1 MIKKILLLYF
11 YIFIF
16 IANANA
22 NANQAIDMLIVDKS
36 LRTLQIIK
44 NGAIVKIFSIDLGFD
59 PIGHKH
65 FKGDGKTP
73 EGLYYIS
80 KKSTISDFYLSLQIS
95 YPNKWDQRNASN
107 FNRNAGN
114 YIMIHGEPN
123 NKSVSEKIDWT
134 NGCIALSN
142 EDINIL
148 YNYVLLKTPIY
159 IKK

>member
-1 MIKKILLLYF
+1 MIQKILFLYF

-16 IANANA
+16 VA

-36 LRTLQIIK
+36 LRTLQVIK
-44 NGAIVKIFSIDLGFD
+44 SGIIVKIFSIDLGFD

-80 KKSTISDFYLSLQIS
+80 NKSTNSDFHLSLQVS
-95 YPNKWDQRNASN
+95 YPNKWDQRNADN
-107 FNRNAGN
+107 FNRNAGD

-123 NKSVSEKIDWT
+123 NKSAPDKKDWT

-142 EDINIL
+142 KDITEL
-148 YNYVLLKTPIY
+148 YKYVLLKTPIY

>member
-1 MIKKILLLYF
+1 MIKKILFLYF

-16 IANANA
+16 AA

-36 LRTLQIIK
+36 LRTLQVIK
-44 NGAIVKIFSIDLGFD
+44 SGAIVKIFSIDLGFD

-80 KKSTISDFYLSLQIS
+80 KKSTNSDFHLSLQVS
-95 YPNKWDQRNASN
+95 YPNKWDKRNADN
-107 FNRNAGN
+107 FNRNAGD

-123 NKSVSEKIDWT
+123 NKRAPEKNDWT

-142 EDINIL
+142 KDITEL
-148 YNYVLLKTPIY
+148 YKYVLLETPIY

>member
-1 MIKKILLLYF
+1 MIKKILLFYF
-11 YIFIF
+11 SIFLLVV
-16 IANANA
+16 NANEP
-22 NANQAIDMLIVDKS
+22 IDIIIVDKS
-36 LRTLQIIK
+36 LRNLQIIK
-44 NGAIVKIFSIDLGFD
+44 NGTIIKKFTIDLGFD

-80 KKSTISDFYLSLQIS
+80 KKSTKSDFHLSLQIS
-95 YPNKWDQRNASN
+95 YPNKWDQRNARN
-107 FNRNAGN
+107 FNRNAGD

-123 NKSVSEKIDWT
+123 KKSRAGKKDWT

-142 EDINIL
+142 KDIEKL
-148 YNYVLLKTPIY
+148 YKLVLYETPIY

>member
-1 MIKKILLLYF
+1 MIHKFLLFYF
-11 YIFIF
+11 SIFIF
-16 IANANA
+16 VANANDS
-22 NANQAIDMLIVDKS
+22 IDMIIVDKS
-36 LRTLQIIK
+36 LRILQVIQ
-44 NGAIVKIFSIDLGFD
+44 NGLIVKNFSIDLGFD

-80 KKSTISDFYLSLQIS
+80 NKSKNSDFYLSLQVS
-95 YPNKWDQRNASN
+95 YPNKWDQRNAGS
-107 FNRNAGN
+107 FNRNAGD

-123 NKSVSEKIDWT
+123 NKRVPKEKDWT

-142 EDINIL
+142 KDIAEL
-148 YNYVLLKTPIY
+148 YKYILLKTPIY

>member
-1 MIKKILLLYF
+1 MIKIVILFYF

-16 IANANA
+16 VANANE
-22 NANQAIDMLIVDKS
+22 NIDMILVDKS
-36 LRTLQIIK
+36 LRTLQIIQK
-44 NGAIVKIFSIDLGFD
+44 GTIIETFSIDLGFD

-73 EGLYYIS
+73 EGLYFIS
-80 KKSTISDFYLSLQIS
+80 NKSTNSNFHLSLQIS

>member
-1 MIKKILLLYF
+1 MIKKILLFYF
-11 YIFIF
+11 YIFILV
-16 IANANA
+16 ANANDS
-22 NANQAIDMLIVDKS
+22 IDMIIVDKS
-36 LRTLQIIK
+36 LRILQVIQ
-44 NGAIVKIFSIDLGFD
+44 NGSIVKTFSIDLGFD

-80 KKSTISDFYLSLQIS
+80 NKSTNSDFYLSLQIS
-95 YPNKWDQRNASN
+95 YPNKWDKRNAGN

-114 YIMIHGEPN
+114 YIMIHGDPN
-123 NKSVSEKIDWT
+123 NKSAPVKNDWT

-142 EDINIL
+142 KDITEL
-148 YNYVLLKTPIY
+148 YGYVSLKTPIY

>member
-1 MIKKILLLYF
+1 MIQKILLFYF
-11 YIFIF
+11 SIFLF
-16 IANANA
+16 VANAND
-22 NANQAIDMLIVDKS
+22 IIIVNKS
-36 LRTLQIIK
+36 LRTLEVMQ
-44 NGAIVKIFSIDLGFD
+44 NGAIVKKFTINLGFD

-80 KKSTISDFYLSLQIS
+80 NKSMNSDFHLSLQIS
-95 YPNKWDQRNASN
+95 YPNKWDQRNAKK
-107 FNRNAGN
+107 FNRNAGD

-123 NKSVSEKIDWT
+123 NKGAPQKKDWT

-142 EDINIL
+142 KDITEL
-148 YNYVLLKTPIY
+148 YKYVLLKTPIY

>member
-1 MIKKILLLYF
+1 MIKKILLFYF
-11 YIFIF
+11 YIFILV
-16 IANANA
+16 ANANDS
-22 NANQAIDMLIVDKS
+22 IDMIIVDKS
-36 LRTLQIIK
+36 LRILQVIQ
-44 NGAIVKIFSIDLGFD
+44 NGSIVKTFSIDLGFD

-80 KKSTISDFYLSLQIS
+80 NKSTNSDFYLSLQIS
-95 YPNKWDQRNASN
+95 YPNKWDKRNAGN

-114 YIMIHGEPN
+114 YIMIHGDPN
-123 NKSVSEKIDWT
+123 NKSAPVKNDWT

-142 EDINIL
+142 KDINEL
-148 YNYVLLKTPIY
+148 YNYVSLKTPIY

>member
-1 MIKKILLLYF
+1 MIKIVTLFYF

-16 IANANA
+16 IAHTNANEI
-22 NANQAIDMLIVDKS
+22 IDIIIVDKS
-36 LRTLQIIK
+36 LRTLQIIQ
-44 NGAIVKIFSIDLGFD
+44 NGTIIKTFSIDLGFD

-65 FKGDGKTP
+65 FKGDSKTP

-80 KKSTISDFYLSLQIS
+80 KKSKKSDFHLSLQIS
-95 YPNKWDQRNASN
+95 YPNKWDQRNARN
-107 FNRNAGN
+107 FNRNAGD

-123 NKSVSEKIDWT
+123 KKSRTEKKDWT

-142 EDINIL
+142 KDIEKL
-148 YNYVLLKTPIY
+148 YKLVLYETPIY

>member
-1 MIKKILLLYF
+1 MIKKILLFYF
-11 YIFIF
+11 YIFILV
-16 IANANA
+16 ANANDS
-22 NANQAIDMLIVDKS
+22 IDMIIVDKS
-36 LRTLQIIK
+36 LRILQVIQ
-44 NGAIVKIFSIDLGFD
+44 NGSIVKTFSIDLGFD

-80 KKSTISDFYLSLQIS
+80 NKSTNSDFYLSLQIS
-95 YPNKWDQRNASN
+95 YPNKWDKRNAYY

-123 NKSVSEKIDWT
+123 NKISPVNKDWT

-142 EDINIL
+142 QDIDKL
-148 YNYVLLKTPIY
+148 YKYVLLKTPIY